1 VPTIQRMTWFNRL
14 GDTLGVL
21 GDPTTY
27 HSLALSPDEKH
38 VAVARAFGGS
48 LDIDLWLFDAVT
60 GNSTHLTNAAGLE
73 GSPVWSPDGR
83 RIAYQSQH
91 GGKSSLRL
99 INVDGS
105 GDVVLFESSDTVS
118 PTSWSRRGNILA
130 FMRTATSGA
139 SDMWALPMSGDHPP
153 FEVHQTS
160 FDETQ
165 GVFSPDGHWIAFTRN
180 ENGQQRIFVR
190 AFPTPGITHPIS
202 PGTGRIPMW
211 RGDGKELFYLSQG
224 ALMAVAIDL
233 TGDDI
238 TPGQPQ
244 PLFVIGAPGFSP
256 AATYAVTADGH
267 RFFSNAR
274 PQRPSAE
281 ALTVVIT
288 WLAALHP
295 TPQ

>member
-1 VPTIQRMTWFNRL
+1 ML
-14 GDTLGVL
+14 GE
-21 GDPTTY
+21 PTTY
-27 HSLALSPDEKH
+27 HSLALSPNEKH

-48 LDIDLWLFDAVT
+48 ADIDLWLFDAVT
-60 GNSTHLTNAAGLE
+60 GNATHLTNTAGLE
-73 GSPVWSPDGR
+73 GSPVWSPDGT
-83 RIAYQSQH
+83 RIAYQSQR

-118 PTSWSRRGNILA
+118 PTSWSRRGNFLA
-130 FMRTATSGA
+130 FTRTAASGA
-139 SDMWALPMSGDHPP
+139 SDIWALPMSDDHTTFP
-153 FEVHQTS
+153 VVQTS
-160 FDETQ
+160 FDETL

-202 PGTGRIPMW
+202 PGIGRIPMW

-224 ALMAVAIDL
+224 TLMAVPIDL

-238 TPGQPQ
+238 TPGHPQ
-244 PLFVIGAPGFSP
+244 PLFVVGAPGFGLTS
-256 AATYAVTADGH
+256 TYAVTTDGQ

-274 PQRPSAE
+274 PQQTTAEPLTVMINWLAPLRPS
-281 ALTVVIT
+281 
-288 WLAALHP
+288 
-295 TPQ
+295 PQ